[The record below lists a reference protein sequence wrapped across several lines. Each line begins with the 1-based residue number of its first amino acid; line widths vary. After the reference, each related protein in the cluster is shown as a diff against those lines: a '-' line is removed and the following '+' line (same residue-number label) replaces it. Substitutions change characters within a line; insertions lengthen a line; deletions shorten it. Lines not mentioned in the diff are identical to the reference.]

1 LQRFRLKKTGP
12 ADVDPCPYLE
22 KLKSKDR
29 DMKKT
34 LKKKWPF
41 VLLILVGAGAWL
53 WLVKFE
59 SEKPTV
65 RLASDSPVIGRE
77 LKFQAGDQKSGIAE
91 VKVEAI
97 QTGQSLSLLAE
108 TFPKKTKL
116 VEKVFS
122 MHPRPQGLNEGEV
135 RIKIT
140 VKDHSWNGGN
150 PTILEKTMIIDTQS
164 PQMNILGTQHYIRQ
178 GGTGFIAYT
187 INEDVSSSGI
197 RVGDVFYSGYPLS
210 KNLFLVYFALP
221 VGAPKDI
228 LFSGVAEDI
237 AGNRTTSV
245 FRPNIKASH
254 FKKDEIQ
261 VTDRFLSNIIP
272 YFKDRDAGLQGSDL
286 DIYLVLNRKQRE
298 ADYQQIQK
306 ICLETSPR
314 PLWSGPF
321 LRLPNAK
328 PMASFGQ
335 ERTYFFKGKEIDRQ
349 THLGVDLASLAQS
362 PIPAANSGRVVFAGP
377 LGIYG
382 NAVVL
387 DHGCGLFSMYSHL
400 SRIDVEVKKDV
411 AKGDILGRSGA
422 TGLAGGDHLHYAV
435 LVQGVFVDPIEWWDA
450 HWIKDNIELKLG
462 S

>member
-1 LQRFRLKKTGP
+1 MKNALK
-12 ADVDPCPYLE
+12 
-22 KLKSKDR
+22 R
-29 DMKKT
+29 
-34 LKKKWPF
+34 KWPF
-41 VLLILVGAGAWL
+41 ALLLLIGAGAWL

-65 RLASDSPVIGRE
+65 RFSSDSPVIGRE
-77 LKFQAGDQKSGIAE
+77 LKFLAGDQKSGLAE

-97 QTGQSLSLLAE
+97 QAGQTLSLLTE
-108 TFPKKTKL
+108 TFPKQTHL
-116 VEKVFS
+116 IEKVLP
-122 MHPRPQGLNEGEV
+122 MRPRPQGLNEGEV
-135 RIKIT
+135 RIKVT

-150 PTILEKTMIIDTQS
+150 PTILEKTLIIDTEP
-164 PQMNILGTQHYIRQ
+164 PQMNILGAQHYIRQ
-178 GGTGFIAYT
+178 GGTGFVTYT
-187 INEDVSSSGI
+187 TNEDVSSSGI
-197 RVGDVFYSGYPLS
+197 RVGDVFYSGYPIS

-221 VGAPKDI
+221 AGAPKDI
-228 LFSGVAEDI
+228 HFSGVAEDP

-245 FRPNIKASH
+245 FRPNIKTSL
-254 FKKDEIQ
+254 FKRDEIQ
-261 VTDRFLSNIIP
+261 VTDRFLSDIIP

-286 DIYLVLNRKQRE
+286 DIFLILNRKQRE
-298 ADYQQIQK
+298 ADFQQIQK

-321 LRLPNAK
+321 LRLPNSK

-335 ERTYFFKGKEIDRQ
+335 ARTYFFKGKEIDRQ

-400 SRIDVEVKKDV
+400 SRIEVEVKKDV

-422 TGLAGGDHLHYAV
+422 TGMAGGDHLHFAM